1 MLVKT
6 FLLALL
12 SINISTAAPEAEEA
26 GEALV
31 QGPSRRPKVAL
42 VLSGGGAKGAS
53 HIGVIRYLREI
64 GIPIDY
70 VVGTSMGSLVG
81 GMYSL
86 GYDDKLME
94 EVMME
99 TDWPYYMGDGVERL
113 QLSYRAKSIGDRY
126 DLVLPFGSEEILA
139 PKEVLLEGEE
149 EKAVRKNLIQGMIPS
164 GVISGNNILNLF
176 YDFSIGYT
184 DPMDFN
190 DLPIPFA
197 CVSTD
202 IVSGTA
208 CVHRSGILAEAL
220 RSSMAIPGVFNP
232 VYNRTQVLMD
242 GGMRNN
248 FPVDVA
254 REMGADIVIGV
265 NLAIDK
271 ETDPD
276 NLHSLTSQVQ
286 QLIKIFTSNDL
297 EEHKGECD
305 ILINP
310 NMKGRNTLD
319 FSRKNLKEVIEAGYS
334 EAKKHGDE
342 IKLLH
347 EFLSEYGNTRQKY
360 QAPKAKT
367 LIGQKF
373 KLSQINMI
381 GVRAQ
386 DSDWLIKRS
395 GLQLGEEI
403 TMEDLRSAVSMFY
416 GTKAYSKVLY
426 ILKEDPFSEGYML
439 EFQFT
444 KEKPHSL
451 DLGIGADSHNAVK
464 TAIRLAFNEQMYN
477 GIQGEVSAVLAYN
490 PSAEFVLSVAPRL
503 FPRLSLS
510 YEFEKRDADL
520 YSASSGKC
528 YLTDNFRYHRN
539 RFRIYVS
546 EYILHR
552 THYKLGTEYSL
563 MDFPRAMC
571 SYWEVSLDS
580 KMKPART
587 MGLFGEL
594 DYDSLDDYYLP
605 HSGIRLDLRL
615 RQNLWHFRESRVD
628 FKPFTK
634 LNLSLRYARQVTERL
649 TLIPQ
654 MYGSFNFDAACH
666 WEREYFPESFGEDMP
681 LVFYPVY
688 AGSYGGPYPDYDFEG
703 QLPFVGL
710 YSSVSEM
717 NMLVARCDLR
727 YSLLTNHFL
736 SLKLNY
742 GRPVDPDSFEESG
755 LDRFGAA
762 VDYTIGTKLGNISL
776 ELGWNNVN
784 RRVGLFLSA
793 GKLF

>member
-1 MLVKT
+1 MLVHT
-6 FLLALL
+6 YLLALL
-12 SINISTAAPEAEEA
+12 SLNLSAAPLEPEAA
-26 GEALV
+26 GESIEDLSA
-31 QGPSRRPKVAL
+31 RRPKVAL

-70 VVGTSMGSLVG
+70 VVGTSMGSLIG
-81 GMYSL
+81 GMFSL
-86 GYDDKLME
+86 GYDDKAME
-94 EVMME
+94 DVMLG

-113 QLSYRAKSIGDRY
+113 QLSYRAKSIGDSY
-126 DLVLPFGSEEILA
+126 NLILPFGTDEILA
-139 PKEVLLEGEE
+139 PKDAILPERDKE
-149 EKAVRKNLIQGMIPS
+149 VRKDLIQGMIPS

-184 DPMDFN
+184 DPVDFN

-208 CVHRSGILAEAL
+208 YVHRSGILAEAL

-265 NLAIDK
+265 NLAIEK
-271 ETDPD
+271 ENDPE

-286 QLIKIFTSNDL
+286 QLIKIFTSNNL

-310 NMKGRNTLD
+310 DMKGRTSLD
-319 FSRKNLKEVIEAGYS
+319 FSKKNLREVIDLGYAEA
-334 EAKKHGDE
+334 EKHE
-342 IKLLH
+342 VELKALH
-347 EFLSEYGNTRQKY
+347 QFLSEYGSTRQRY

-367 LIGQKF
+367 LIGKTF

-381 GVRAQ
+381 GVRSQ
-386 DSDWLIKRS
+386 DANWLIKRS
-395 GLQLGEEI
+395 GLEIGEEI
-403 TMEDLRSAVSMFY
+403 TMSSLTSAVSMFY

-426 ILKEDPFSEGYML
+426 TLKEDPFSDGYIV
-439 EFQFT
+439 EFNFT
-444 KEKPHSL
+444 REKPHSL
-451 DLGIGADSHNAVK
+451 DLGLRVDTHDAVQ
-464 TAIRLAFNEQMYN
+464 TGIRLAFNEQMYN
-477 GIQGEVSAVLAYN
+477 GIQGEFSTVIAYN

-503 FPRLSLS
+503 FPRLSFS
-510 YEFEKRDADL
+510 YEYSKRDADL
-520 YSASSGKC
+520 YNIGSGKA

-539 RFRIYVS
+539 RFRIYAS
-546 EYILHR
+546 EYILHK
-552 THYKLGTEYSL
+552 THYKFGTEYNY
-563 MDFPRAMC
+563 MTFPRAMC

-587 MGLFGEL
+587 LGLFAEL
-594 DYDSLDDYYLP
+594 SYDSMDDYYNP
-605 HSGIRLDLRL
+605 HFGTRIDISL
-615 RQNLWHFRESRVD
+615 RQNLWHFRESGVD

-634 LNLSLRYARQVTERL
+634 LNFGFRYVEELSENL
-649 TLIPQ
+649 TIIPQ
-654 MYGSFNFDAACH
+654 AYGALSFDAACH
-666 WEREYFPESFGEDMP
+666 WEREYYPVTFGEDMP

-688 AGSYGGPYPDYDFEG
+688 QECYGGPHPDYDFEG
-703 QLPFVGL
+703 QVPFVGL
-710 YSSVSEM
+710 YSSISED

-727 YSLLTNHFL
+727 YSLLQNHFL
-736 SLKLNY
+736 TLKLNY
-742 GRPVDPDSFEESG
+742 GRSVEQDSLMEAG
-755 LDRFGAA
+755 LDRLGVAFEYSFA
-762 VDYTIGTKLGNISL
+762 TKLGNISG
-776 ELGWNNVN
+776 ELGWNNAN
-784 RRVGLFLSA
+784 RRVGLYLSI